1 MLDDFVKKYTSK
13 NQSMSIQDIARSAT
27 VTRWHSVNCLRY
39 PSIAEHSFLV
49 TMYAREILKR
59 VNPNAT
65 DQEKLRLYEYCMF
78 HDLPEVLTGDMATP
92 VKRLLES
99 LFDDG
104 ESPLD
109 KIEEALCPEYRELK
123 AQISGTYL
131 AAIAKLADVLEAVKF
146 IYVEGKSYIQRQD
159 QNRKMLEVIDSLFVL
174 VSSSVNSDD
183 KSKCNEQLEKA
194 SQLINAIYN
203 TEDND
208 AIFGILTER
217 QTNYLDRVK
226 VAQEN
231 FPEFN
236 WDVCDDILKDLLYGK
251 TSQIDFIDK

>member
-1 MLDDFVKKYTSK
+1 MRNKLNIQVAKEFK
-13 NQSMSIQDIARSAT
+13 IQDIARSAT

-49 TMYAREILKR
+49 SLYARDILKR

-65 DQEKLRLYEYCMF
+65 AEEKLLLMEFCSF

-99 LFDDG
+99 CFEDG

-109 KIEEALCPEYRELK
+109 YIEEALCPEYKELK
-123 AQISGTYL
+123 GRISGTYL
-131 AAIAKLADVLEAVKF
+131 GAIAKLADVLEAVKF

-159 QNRKMLEVIDSLFVL
+159 QNRKVINALDTL
-174 VSSSVNSDD
+174 VSLVEARVEDVESCNDQIKDLKNIVKEMSDTETAD
-183 KSKCNEQLEKA
+183 
-194 SQLINAIYN
+194 AIY
-203 TEDND
+203 
-208 AIFGILTER
+208 GILTER
-217 QTNYLDRVK
+217 RENYKGRVEIAK
-226 VAQEN
+226 TKY
-231 FPEFN
+231 PEYD
-236 WDVCDDILKDLLYGK
+236 WDVCYTVLKELLYGE